1 MKDLRNPFRL
11 QAAEHI
17 ESDTDF
23 LKLFG
28 PGVLDLLPEN
38 APFARTQ
45 FIRSAPGGGKTSLL
59 KLFTPSVLHTLVA
72 LRNYAEYKEL
82 FQRVRQLGAID
93 EHGICVIGV
102 MLPCGRTFPDLAD
115 LGLPTSR
122 ARRLLMALLDARIM
136 LGVLRSVLAARR
148 LRYPD
153 DLARIRIEPHGA
165 GGQIPG
171 LLMPC
176 NGVAAHSWAEALE
189 QSICDVIDSFAA
201 PEGAGPAGH
210 DSLLMLLLLDRSA
223 FYVDTETPGSRWL
236 ILFDDVQKLTLGQRV
251 ALRETLIEQRSRT
264 TVWIAE
270 RLEALTQDELL
281 ASGALTGRDYGD
293 VINLE
298 EAWRH
303 APKRFESAISTIAER
318 RARMAAD
325 VTMNDAIGSFATI
338 IDGSLDSPDRVE
350 RILAALKTVSA
361 RMQEIAT
368 REPKYREWIRARGE
382 TEGNPREKLITWRTL
397 EILIERHRRKSQ
409 QSFDFALSREELE
422 EKDDSGVKAAAEL
435 FVAKEFS
442 FPYYFGPSRLANL
455 GSFNVEQYLRLAGD
469 LFEESLAKLLLRQPP
484 NLSLERQQEILNDVY
499 DTRIKDLP
507 RRAKNGRDVL
517 NFLDAVG
524 TFCRD
529 VTYQQNAPYAPGVNG
544 VAISMQER
552 KVLLDAEALRNNP
565 SYARFAQMLAT
576 ALAHN
581 LLHAELDKSVKN
593 QRWMILY
600 LNRLVCL
607 KYTLPL
613 HFGGF
618 RERPLRDLV
627 AWMER
632 GYRPSKSETLRLM
645 TVDLRW
651 RNYMLR
657 AEMTLPDVADAL
669 CRER

>member
-1 MKDLRNPFRL
+1 VRDLRNPFRL

-28 PGVLDLLPEN
+28 PGVLDLLPDN
-38 APFARTQ
+38 APFARPQ

-59 KLFTPSVLHTLVA
+59 KLFTPSVLQTLVA
-72 LRNYAEYKEL
+72 LRTYPEYKEL
-82 FQRVRQLGAID
+82 FQRLRQLGAID
-93 EHGICVIGV
+93 EHSIRVIGV
-102 MLPCGRTFPDLAD
+102 MLPCGRTFPALAD
-115 LGLPTSR
+115 LGLPSPR

-136 LGVLRSVLAARR
+136 LGALRSALSARR
-148 LRYPD
+148 LRYPE
-153 DLARIRIEPHGA
+153 DLARVRVEGPEDA
-165 GGQIPG
+165 AQLPG
-171 LLMPC
+171 LAMPC
-176 NGVAAHSWAEALE
+176 DGLAARAWAEAIE
-189 QSICDVIDSFAA
+189 QSICDVIDSLAA
-201 PEGAGPAGH
+201 PEGTGPAGH
-210 DSLLMLLLLDRSA
+210 DSLLMLRVLDRPGLR
-223 FYVDTETPGSRWL
+223 VDGEPPGSRWL
-236 ILFDDVQKLTLGQRV
+236 VLLDDVQKLTLDQRV
-251 ALRETLIEQRSRT
+251 TLRETLVEQRSRT

-270 RLEALTQDELL
+270 RLEALSQDELL
-281 ASGALTGRDYGD
+281 ASGALAGRDYGD

-298 EAWRH
+298 EAWRRT
-303 APKRFESAISTIAER
+303 PKRFESAISTIAER

-325 VTMNDAIGSFATI
+325 VATGDAVGSFAAL
-338 IDGSLDSPDRVE
+338 IDGTLDSPERVE
-350 RILAALKTVSA
+350 RIVEALKMVSD
-361 RMQEIAT
+361 RVRGVAT
-368 REPKYREWIRARGE
+368 QDPKYIEWVRAREEVDGS
-382 TEGNPREKLITWRTL
+382 PREKLVAWRTL

-409 QSFDFALSREELE
+409 QSFDFALGREELVDR
-422 EKDDSGVKAAAEL
+422 DDSGVKAAAEL
-435 FVAKEFS
+435 FLAKEFR
-442 FPYYFGPSRLANL
+442 FPYYFGPSRLASL

-469 LFEESLAKLLLRQPP
+469 LFEESLAWSLLFPRQSRS
-484 NLSLERQQEILNDVY
+484 LSPERQQEILDGAY
-499 DTRIKDLP
+499 DARVKDLP

-529 VTYQQNAPYAPGVNG
+529 VTYQPNAPYAPGVNG

-552 KVLLDAEALRNNP
+552 KTLLDADALKGNA

-576 ALAHN
+576 AFAHN

-607 KYTLPL
+607 KYTLPP

-632 GYRPSKSETLRLM
+632 GYRTSKSE
-645 TVDLRW
+645 
-651 RNYMLR
+651 ML
-657 AEMTLPDVADAL
+657 AL
-669 CRER
+669 